1 MSDGVRGRRQ
11 RAHGLNFNQ
20 TSPCGHELSIRILL
34 PQPRH
39 RFPPSQRRASRLA
52 PASQPAASVW
62 QCSGAPEQITCQE
75 ARLHTHQKSRGDTEQ
90 RRRGRAEANLR
101 KVDLPSLAVSFASQS
116 LRPWAIC
123 QTTASCPIPIN
134 KNQQKRAK
142 ATTTTAGHPPPKVSK
157 PALCAFQ
164 ISCVKL

>member
-1 MSDGVRGRRQ
+1 MSCQ
-11 RAHGLNFNQ
+11 
-20 TSPCGHELSIRILL
+20 SESSSLSRDTD
-34 PQPRH
+34 
-39 RFPPSQRRASRLA
+39 FPPSQRRASRLA

-62 QCSGAPEQITCQE
+62 QRSGAPEQITCQE

-123 QTTASCPIPIN
+123 QTTASCPIPITRTSRSAL
-134 KNQQKRAK
+134 K
-142 ATTTTAGHPPPKVSK
+142 PPLLLQDIRPLKCPSL
-157 PALCAFQ
+157 PCARFR
-164 ISCVKL
+164 